1 MTKNLHLKV
10 IQQIIMAKIRL
21 VKIQVK
27 SVNLYYAESILKKE
41 CDLTKRLFR
50 DENKIGLKYH
60 EKKF

>member
-27 SVNLYYAESILKKE
+27 SVNLYYAESMPKKQ
-41 CDLTKRLFR
+41 RM
-50 DENKIGLKYH
+50 
-60 EKKF
+60 